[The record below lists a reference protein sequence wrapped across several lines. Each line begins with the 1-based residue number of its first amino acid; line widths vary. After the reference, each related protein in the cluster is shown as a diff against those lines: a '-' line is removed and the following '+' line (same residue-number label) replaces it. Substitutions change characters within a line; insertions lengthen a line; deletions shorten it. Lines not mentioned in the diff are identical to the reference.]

1 LKQRERCAQPPDI
14 SEINGHG
21 EGEHGFR
28 FLLLTLSITESNY
41 FPEIRPF
48 GTGSSSTLLK

>member
-28 FLLLTLSITESNY
+28 FILLTLSITESNY

-48 GTGSSSTLLK
+48 GTGSNSTLLK